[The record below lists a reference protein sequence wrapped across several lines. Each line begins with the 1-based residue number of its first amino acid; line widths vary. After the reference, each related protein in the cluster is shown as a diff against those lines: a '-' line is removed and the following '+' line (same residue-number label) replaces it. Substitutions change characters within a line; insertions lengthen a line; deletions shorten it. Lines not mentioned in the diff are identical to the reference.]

1 MNDRKVFYRQA
12 SDASAPTILLLHG
25 FPSSSFMF
33 RELIPQLA
41 DRFHVIAP
49 DYIGFG
55 QSDAP
60 PADAF
65 DYTFNNLTAHVTGLI
80 DQSGSPPTFS
90 ICMITAARR
99 VSYSDPEA
107 GSGEGL
113 GHQNANAHM
122 EGVDGPR

>member
-1 MNDRKVFYRQA
+1 MTVHKFATINDRKVFYREA
-12 SDASAPTILLLHG
+12 GDPSLPTIILLHG

-33 RELIPQLA
+33 RDLIPHLA

-65 DYTFNNLTAHVTGLI
+65 DYSFENLTVHVAGLI
-80 DQSGSPPTFS
+80 EHLRL
-90 ICMITAARR
+90 TAY
-99 VSYSDPEA
+99 V
-107 GSGEGL
+107 L
-113 GHQNANAHM
+113 
-122 EGVDGPR
+122 